1 MFKFVRKSMPVTRKF
16 SFALTILCLSGQFL
30 PILSQTGGTY
40 ASRDAFYDSLES
52 RARALSQRL
61 AEISGTE
68 PIPFER
74 PVPTILSTIK
84 PTTPQGAFDALPGP
98 SVPSQPVAPK
108 PAEETLYRADGTPVV
123 VEETAPPKKKREP
136 RRSMEKQ
143 RGQYFIQPFV
153 GLGFLTS
160 ATSHSNSVL
169 DFNGNL
175 VTNTMDID
183 AELGHALGV
192 SVGRRW
198 DNLEGELHF
207 SYATADYDSVTL
219 LASPSYDAS
228 GEFELFQFGTRVG
241 YGLPL
246 GETGWMRLAGG
257 FGIGKRNDFLS
268 IDEINQAF
276 QQSGTCFTYD
286 LLFSLGYEMAMGLDG
301 FVAYRLLGSSDNGGF
316 GKVAMHLFELGLGSN
331 F

>member
-1 MFKFVRKSMPVTRKF
+1 
-16 SFALTILCLSGQFL
+16 
-30 PILSQTGGTY
+30 
-40 ASRDAFYDSLES
+40 
-52 RARALSQRL
+52 
-61 AEISGTE
+61 
-68 PIPFER
+68 
-74 PVPTILSTIK
+74 
-84 PTTPQGAFDALPGP
+84 
-98 SVPSQPVAPK
+98 
-108 PAEETLYRADGTPVV
+108 
-123 VEETAPPKKKREP
+123 
-136 RRSMEKQ
+136 MEKQ
-143 RGQYFIQPFV
+143 RGQYFIQPFL

-169 DFNGNL
+169 DFAGTL

-198 DNLEGELHF
+198 DNIEGELHF

-219 LASPSYDAS
+219 LGSPSYDAS